1 MPIRLRLTLVSTLTL
16 MIMLGSSGAFVYQR
30 HASDLDNLIRQ
41 GLETRASELASFERG
56 GGRLSTTRLAQP
68 DESLSAIVD
77 RSGRVADATPNVTA
91 SALLGG
97 IDISRAR
104 RGAIVREL
112 RLPGFDS
119 PVRVLAGPLG
129 IGLGQVGV
137 VGVSLSDRNEALA
150 ALRDELFLAAL
161 IQVVIG
167 TLLAYALAAA
177 ALRPVE
183 AMRARAAEI
192 SASRG
197 VRRLP
202 VPVARDELSL
212 LGETLNLMIDRLQS
226 AVERER
232 RFAADA
238 SHELRTPLALLR
250 TEIDLALDGA
260 RPRDELV
267 SALQSAGE
275 ETDRLTR
282 LADDLLL
289 LARADEDQLAL
300 QPGPVPVAD
309 LLAQVAGRFAAAA
322 QAQGRSLRTS
332 CPDGL
337 SVVVDRVA
345 LDRGLSNLLAN
356 ALQHG
361 AGAIEMF
368 ATVEPLL
375 LHVTDEGDAVPDP
388 ASLFERFRR
397 GSASADGSGLG
408 LALTSA
414 IAQAHAGSAGV
425 TSTAGCFDAWIRL
438 PQPS

>member
-41 GLETRASELASFERG
+41 GLETRASELPGFERG

-68 DESLSAIVD
+68 DESLSAIVG

-97 IDISRAR
+97 IEISRAR

-161 IQVVIG
+161 VQVVIG

-337 SVVVDRVA
+337 TVVVDRVA

-368 ATVEPLL
+368 ATVEPLM

-438 PQPS
+438 PEPS

>member
-68 DESLSAIVD
+68 DESLSAIVG

-91 SALLGG
+91 SALLSG
-97 IDISRAR
+97 IDTSRAR
-104 RGAIVREL
+104 QGAIVREL

-119 PVRVLAGPLG
+119 PVRVLAGPMG
-129 IGLGQVGV
+129 IGVGQVGV

-161 IQVVIG
+161 VQVVIG

-197 VRRLP
+197 VSRLP
-202 VPVARDELSL
+202 VPVARDELSQ

-260 RPRDELV
+260 RPRNELV
-267 SALQSAGE
+267 SALRSAGE

-300 QPGPVPVAD
+300 QPGPVSVDD
-309 LLAQVAGRFAAAA
+309 LFAQVAARFAAAA
-322 QAQGRSLRTS
+322 VARGRSLRTS

-337 SVVVDRVA
+337 TVVVDRAA

-368 ATVEPLL
+368 ATVEPLM

-397 GSASADGSGLG
+397 GSASANGSGLG

-414 IAQAHAGSAGV
+414 IAPAHAGSAGV

-438 PQPS
+438 PDRS

>member
-68 DESLSAIVD
+68 DESLSAIVG

-97 IDISRAR
+97 IEISRAR

-161 IQVVIG
+161 VQVVIG

-300 QPGPVPVAD
+300 QPVPVPVAD

-337 SVVVDRVA
+337 TVVVDRVA

-368 ATVEPLL
+368 ATVEPLM

-438 PQPS
+438 PEPS

>member
-68 DESLSAIVD
+68 DESLSAIVG

-104 RGAIVREL
+104 RGAIVREF

-119 PVRVLAGPLG
+119 HVRVLAGPLG

-161 IQVVIG
+161 VQVVIG

-300 QPGPVPVAD
+300 QPVPVPVAD

-337 SVVVDRVA
+337 TVVVDRVA

-438 PQPS
+438 PEPS

>member
-41 GLETRASELASFERG
+41 GLETRASELSSFERG

-68 DESLSAIVD
+68 DESLSAIVG

-91 SALLGG
+91 SALLSG
-97 IDISRAR
+97 IDTSRAR
-104 RGAIVREL
+104 QGAIVREL

-119 PVRVLAGPLG
+119 PVRVLAGPMG
-129 IGLGQVGV
+129 IGVGQVGV

-161 IQVVIG
+161 VQVVIG

-197 VRRLP
+197 VSRLP
-202 VPVARDELSL
+202 VPVARDELSQ

-267 SALQSAGE
+267 SALRSAGE

-300 QPGPVPVAD
+300 QPGPVSVDD
-309 LLAQVAGRFAAAA
+309 LFAQVAARFAAAA
-322 QAQGRSLRTS
+322 VARGRSLRTS

-337 SVVVDRVA
+337 TVVVDRAA

-368 ATVEPLL
+368 ATVEPLM

-438 PQPS
+438 PDRS

>member
-68 DESLSAIVD
+68 DESLSAIVG

-104 RGAIVREL
+104 RGAIVREF

-161 IQVVIG
+161 VQVVIG

-300 QPGPVPVAD
+300 QPVPVPVAD

-337 SVVVDRVA
+337 TVVVDRVA

-438 PQPS
+438 PEPS

>member
-41 GLETRASELASFERG
+41 GLDARAGELANFARG

-68 DESLSAIVD
+68 DESFSAIVG
-77 RSGRVADATPNVTA
+77 RSGRVTDATPNVATT
-91 SALLGG
+91 ALLSG
-97 IDISRAR
+97 IDIARAR
-104 RGAIVREL
+104 RGAIVRVI
-112 RLPGFDS
+112 RLPGFDR
-119 PVRVLAGPLG
+119 PVRVLAGPLDSDARRV
-129 IGLGQVGV
+129 GLVGV
-137 VGVSLSDRNEALA
+137 ALADRDEALV
-150 ALRDELFLAAL
+150 ALRDELLLAAL
-161 IQVVIG
+161 VQVVIG
-167 TLLAYALAAA
+167 TVLAYALAAA

-192 SASRG
+192 SASNG
-197 VRRLP
+197 ERRLP
-202 VPVARDELSL
+202 ISSARDELAR
-212 LGETLNLMIDRLQS
+212 LGETLNVMIDRLQS

-267 SALQSAGE
+267 SALRSAGE

-300 QPGPVPVAD
+300 QPGPVSAD
-309 LLAQVAGRFAAAA
+309 DLFAQVAGRFAAAA
-322 QAQGRSLRTS
+322 EAQGRSLRTS

-337 SVVVDRVA
+337 TIVVDRVA
-345 LDRGLSNLLAN
+345 LDRGLSNLIAN

-361 AGAIEMF
+361 AGAIDVF
-368 ATVEPLL
+368 ATVEPLT
-375 LHVTDEGDAVPDP
+375 LHVTDEGDPVPDP

-397 GSASADGSGLG
+397 GSGSADGSGLG

-414 IAQAHAGSAGV
+414 IAQAHGGSAGV

-438 PQPS
+438 PEPS

>member
-41 GLETRASELASFERG
+41 GLETRASELSSFERG

-68 DESLSAIVD
+68 DESLSAIVG

-91 SALLGG
+91 SALLSG
-97 IDISRAR
+97 IDTSRAR
-104 RGAIVREL
+104 QGAIVREL

-119 PVRVLAGPLG
+119 PVRVLAGPMG
-129 IGLGQVGV
+129 IGVGQVGV

-161 IQVVIG
+161 VQVVIG

-197 VRRLP
+197 VSRLP
-202 VPVARDELSL
+202 VPVARDELSQ

-267 SALQSAGE
+267 SALRSAGE

-300 QPGPVPVAD
+300 QPGPVSVDD
-309 LLAQVAGRFAAAA
+309 LFAQVAARFAAAA
-322 QAQGRSLRTS
+322 VARGRSLRTS

-337 SVVVDRVA
+337 TVVVDRAA

-368 ATVEPLL
+368 ATVEPLM

-425 TSTAGCFDAWIRL
+425 TSTDGCFDAWIRL
-438 PQPS
+438 PDRS

>member
-16 MIMLGSSGAFVYQR
+16 IVMLGTSGAFVYQR
-30 HASDLDNLIRQ
+30 HVGDLDNLIRQ
-41 GLETRASELASFERG
+41 GLDARASELANFARG

-68 DESLSAIVD
+68 DESLSAILD
-77 RSGRVADATPNVTA
+77 GTGRVVDATPNIAKT
-91 SALLGG
+91 ALLSG
-97 IDISRAR
+97 IDVTRAR
-104 RGAIVREL
+104 RGAIVREI
-112 RLPGFDS
+112 RVPGFDR
-119 PVRVLAGPLG
+119 PVRVLAGPLDSDASRV
-129 IGLGQVGV
+129 GLVGV
-137 VGVSLSDRNEALA
+137 ALADRDEALV
-150 ALRDELFLAAL
+150 ALRDELLVAAL
-161 IQVVIG
+161 AQVLVG
-167 TLLAYALAAA
+167 AVLAYVLATA

-192 SASRG
+192 SASNG
-197 VRRLP
+197 ERRLP
-202 VPVARDELSL
+202 ISPARDELAR
-212 LGETLNLMIDRLQS
+212 LGETLNVMIDRLQS

-250 TEIDLALDGA
+250 TEIDLALDGT
-260 RPRDELV
+260 RPREELL
-267 SALQSAGE
+267 SALRSAGE

-300 QPGPVPVAD
+300 QPGPVSAD
-309 LLAQVAGRFAAAA
+309 DLFGQVAGRFAAAA
-322 QAQGRSLRTS
+322 EAQGRSLRTS

-337 SVVVDRVA
+337 TIVVDRVA
-345 LDRGLSNLLAN
+345 LDRGLSNLIAN

-361 AGAIEMF
+361 AGSIDVF
-368 ATVEPLL
+368 ATVEPLT

-414 IAQAHAGSAGV
+414 IAQAHGGSAGV

-438 PQPS
+438 PERR